1 MDFGLEGK
9 TAYITGG
16 AMGIGAAIADAF
28 AREGVRLAVSDISAD
43 ALSEKRRDWSNGGEP
58 VTIDADLS
66 SAEGTIAAAEQAVD
80 GLGGVPDILVNNVGA
95 GAVRTFAEISDEEW
109 LKTLNLNFMSYVRT
123 SRAIVPK
130 MEPGAVVVNI
140 ASDLAKQPEPVP
152 CDYAASKAAV
162 LSLTKS
168 LAIEYAPGIRVN
180 AVCPGPIW
188 TSFWTRPGGFADT
201 MSEHYGL
208 PPREA
213 VDKFITERN
222 LPLARLGEPDD
233 VAAVTL
239 FLSSPVSKYVT
250 ASSYNVDG
258 GSIRSIL

>member
-1 MDFGLEGK
+1 
-9 TAYITGG
+9 
-16 AMGIGAAIADAF
+16 
-28 AREGVRLAVSDISAD
+28 
-43 ALSEKRRDWSNGGEP
+43 
-58 VTIDADLS
+58 
-66 SAEGTIAAAEQAVD
+66 
-80 GLGGVPDILVNNVGA
+80 
-95 GAVRTFAEISDEEW
+95 
-109 LKTLNLNFMSYVRT
+109 
-123 SRAIVPK
+123 
-130 MEPGAVVVNI
+130 
-140 ASDLAKQPEPVP
+140 
-152 CDYAASKAAV
+152 
-162 LSLTKS
+162 
-168 LAIEYAPGIRVN
+168 
-180 AVCPGPIW
+180 
-188 TSFWTRPGGFADT
+188 